1 MSLRIN
7 QLQGM
12 TAELAAS
19 LKSMGLNTA
28 AKLLEAAAQPAARAE
43 LAQKLGIEER
53 TLLELVNRADLSRI
67 KGIGQVYA
75 DLLEFAG
82 VDTVAELAQRN
93 AENLYQK
100 LVEVAGEHH
109 VQRLPR
115 RDQVEDW
122 IRQAKELGRGIF
134 Y

>member
-7 QLQGM
+7 QLRGM
-12 TAELAAS
+12 TTELAAS

-28 AKLLEAAAQPAARAE
+28 AKLLEATAQPAARAE

-53 TLLELVNRADLSRI
+53 TLLELANRADLSRI
-67 KGIGQVYA
+67 KGIGQVYS

-109 VQRLPR
+109 VRRLPR